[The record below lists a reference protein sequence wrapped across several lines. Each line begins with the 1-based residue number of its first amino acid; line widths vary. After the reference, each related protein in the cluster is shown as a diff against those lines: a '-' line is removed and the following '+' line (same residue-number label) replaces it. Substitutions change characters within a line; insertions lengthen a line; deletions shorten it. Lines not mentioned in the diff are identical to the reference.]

1 MVRTTFTVA
10 LISLLSS
17 PCASMTL
24 QFHLEDRAISDRQR
38 LASKRDR
45 MTVDEAITTLSDKP
59 EVMALVQEGL
69 IHSVERSSGMRN
81 LRHHNHQAPGSAGEK
96 AKVFL
101 NKMIE
106 EAGDKLDLEQ
116 IRCSA
121 FETKYKQLM
130 EVSTQNIAS
139 YNAQSAGARAS
150 MMKAQTAITLISTSI
165 STIQESLEESIKE
178 CTSQSLAF
186 AGQLSL
192 ITDDLEVMD
201 RLANASSCADASA
214 TSLLQCDD
222 DDSGESFVGFG
233 HHVVRRNVMQLKSE
247 HLRQQ
252 VREMLLDSEPG
263 AGKKM
268 HHTEFADV
276 TASDV
281 ASFVQLREEESDDDS
296 EQIPIANMTA
306 ADRASMTPAEF
317 AKARS
322 KCSFNRNPNCQ
333 AMNDKFV
340 LMQSEVMDKKQDLED
355 SINEHSTNCKTS
367 QTNFQSQI
375 SNLEGRLK
383 DQQAALASATETQNT
398 ADEQSRLETF
408 ELEKLDKEF
417 RKGMQECKKNIDGSE
432 QEKCSLEKLR
442 LEVFNTGGATV
453 APPIITDCAVSSWS
467 ADDCDAKC
475 GGGKQ
480 RLSRTIT
487 TQPDGGAACPVLE
500 MERSCNEDECPVDC
514 KLQTWS
520 GWSSCS
526 APCGGGVKE
535 RSRIVDQVAM
545 HGGTQCG
552 ATTETQACGSGACN
566 QDCELGE
573 WTDWGLCSQQ
583 CDGGVKQRQKNVAV
597 AAIGNGACADSTHP
611 TRQEFEECNN
621 QPCVKPTSFP
631 TFRCQAKLD
640 VILLLDGSGSL
651 RKKGWDASVKAAAMF
666 AEGMTGGEED
676 IKMATLLFSGPGR
689 RNMRKCTG
697 RGYGGRGRRRRR
709 TGKPNMARDC
719 KISWVQ
725 RFSADTKGQAAK
737 IKKLTWPRSTTFTS
751 GALSMAKAELTY
763 GRKDAQS
770 IVIVI
775 TDGRPMN
782 RRATAQASK
791 ALRKK
796 ARLMWVPVTRY
807 APLRDIRRWASRPWR
822 DNIIS
827 VGDFGTLEKPDTI
840 NKIIVDMCPK
850 VH

>member
-1 MVRTTFTVA
+1 
-10 LISLLSS
+10 
-17 PCASMTL
+17 MTS
-24 QFHLEDRAISDRQR
+24 QFHLEDRATSDRQR

-69 IHSVERSSGMRN
+69 IHSVERGSSMRH
-81 LRHHNHQAPGSAGEK
+81 LRHHNHQAPVAVAPSSAGER

-121 FETKYKQLM
+121 FETKYKSLM
-130 EVSTQNIAS
+130 ETSTQTIAS
-139 YNAQSAGARAS
+139 YNAQSAAARAA
-150 MMKAQTAITLISTSI
+150 MMKAQTLITMISFRIT
-165 STIQESLEESIKE
+165 TIQTSLEDSIKQ
-178 CTSQSLAF
+178 CTSQALAF
-186 AGQLSL
+186 AGQLTIIS
-192 ITDDLEVMD
+192 DDLEVMD
-201 RLANASSCADASA
+201 RLANASSCADATG

-222 DDSGESFVGFG
+222 DDGDSFIGFG
-233 HHVVRRNVMQLKSE
+233 HHVVRRGVMQLKSE
-247 HLRQQ
+247 YLRQE
-252 VREMLLDSEPG
+252 VREMLRDSEPG

-268 HHTEFADV
+268 KHTEFAELTVND
-276 TASDV
+276 A
-281 ASFVQLREEESDDDS
+281 ASFVQLDESDDS
-296 EQIPIANMTA
+296 EDEAAPLTNDTA
-306 ADRASMTPAEF
+306 AASMTPAQF
-317 AKARS
+317 AKARG
-322 KCSFNRNPNCQ
+322 KCSFNKNPQCQ

-355 SINEHSTNCKTS
+355 AISEHNRACKAS
-367 QTNFQSQI
+367 QDNFQSQI

-383 DQQAALASATETQNT
+383 DQQAALAEATEAQNN

-408 ELEKLDKEF
+408 ELQKLDKEF
-417 RKGMQECKKNIDGSE
+417 RRGMRECSKNIAGSE

-453 APPIITDCAVSSWS
+453 APPIITDCDVSSWS

-480 RLSRTIT
+480 RLTRTIS
-487 TQPDGGAACPVLE
+487 TQPDGGAACPVLA
-500 MERSCNEDECPVDC
+500 MVRSCNEDECPVDC
-514 KLQTWS
+514 KLQMWS
-520 GWSSCS
+520 GWSTCS

-552 ATTETQACGSGACN
+552 ATSETQACGTNACN
-566 QDCELGE
+566 EECKLGE
-573 WTDWGLCSQQ
+573 WTDWGVCSQQ
-583 CDGGVKQRQKNVAV
+583 CDGGVKQRQKPVTV
-597 AAIGNGACADSTHP
+597 AAVGAGACADSTDP
-611 TRQEFEECNN
+611 TRQEFEECNTVA
-621 QPCVKPTSFP
+621 CVKPTSFP
-631 TFRCQAKLD
+631 TFRCKAKLD
-640 VILLLDGSGSL
+640 VILLIDGSGSL
-651 RKKGWDASVKAAAMF
+651 RQKGWDASVVASAMF
-666 AEGMTGGEED
+666 AEAMLGGEED
-676 IKMATLLFSGPGR
+676 IKLATLLFSGPGR

-709 TGKPNMARDC
+709 SAKPNMAKDC
-719 KISWVQ
+719 KISWVS
-725 RFSADTKGQAAK
+725 RFTADTKGSAAK
-737 IKKLTWPRSTTFTS
+737 IRALKWPRSTTFTS
-751 GALSMAKAELTY
+751 GALSMANAELTY

-782 RRATAQASK
+782 RRATAAASK
-791 ALRKK
+791 KLRKK

-807 APLRDIRRWASRPWR
+807 APLRDIRSWASRPWR

-827 VGDFGTLEKPDTI
+827 VGDFGTLQKPDTI
-840 NKIIVDMCPK
+840 SKIIVDMCPK

>member
-1 MVRTTFTVA
+1 
-10 LISLLSS
+10 
-17 PCASMTL
+17 MTL
-24 QFHLEDRAISDRQR
+24 QFHLEDRAILDRQR

-69 IHSVERSSGMRN
+69 IHSVERSSSMRH
-81 LRHHNHQAPGSAGEK
+81 LRHHNHQAPTPTSAGER

-130 EVSTQNIAS
+130 ETSTQTIAS
-139 YNAQSAGARAS
+139 YNAQSAGARAA
-150 MMKAQTAITLISTSI
+150 MMKAQTLITMISFRIT
-165 STIQESLEESIKE
+165 TIQTSLEESIKE
-178 CTSQSLAF
+178 CTSQALAF
-186 AGQLSL
+186 AGQLTIIS
-192 ITDDLEVMD
+192 DDLEVMD
-201 RLANASSCADASA
+201 RLANASSCADATG

-222 DDSGESFVGFG
+222 DDSGASFIGFG
-233 HHVVRRNVMQLKSE
+233 HHVVRRDVMQLKSDY
-247 HLRQQ
+247 LRQE
-252 VREMLLDSEPG
+252 VREMLRDSEPG

-268 HHTEFADV
+268 RHTEFADV
-276 TASDV
+276 TATDAS
-281 ASFVQLREEESDDDS
+281 SFVQLEESDDT
-296 EQIPIANMTA
+296 EQVPLTNDTA
-306 ADRASMTPAEF
+306 AASMTPAQFE
-317 AKARS
+317 KARS
-322 KCSFNRNPNCQ
+322 KCSFNRNPQCQ

-355 SINEHSTNCKTS
+355 SISEHNRNCKTS
-367 QTNFQSQI
+367 QDNFQSQI

-383 DQQAALASATETQNT
+383 DQQAALAEATEAQNN

-417 RKGMQECKKNIDGSE
+417 SKGMHECSTNIAGSE

-453 APPIITDCAVSSWS
+453 APPIITDCAVSSWT

-480 RLSRTIT
+480 RLSRTVA

-500 MERSCNEDECPVDC
+500 MERSCNEDDCPVDC
-514 KLQTWS
+514 KLQMWS
-520 GWSSCS
+520 GWSTCS

-535 RSRIVDQVAM
+535 RSRIVDQAAM

-552 ATTETQACGSGACN
+552 ATSDTQTCGSNACN
-566 QDCELGE
+566 EECKLGE
-573 WTDWGLCSQQ
+573 WTGWGTCSQE
-583 CDGGVKQRQKNVAV
+583 CDGGVKQRQKPVAV
-597 AAIGNGACADSTHP
+597 AAVGNGLCADSTHP

-621 QPCVKPTSFP
+621 NPCVKPTSFP
-631 TFRCQAKLD
+631 TFRCKAKLD

-651 RKKGWDASVKAAAMF
+651 RQKGWDASVKAAAMF

-676 IKMATLLFSGPGR
+676 IKLATLLFSGPSR

-709 TGKPNMARDC
+709 SAKPNMARDC

-725 RFSADTKGQAAK
+725 RFSADTKGQATK
-737 IKKLTWPRSTTFTS
+737 IRALKWPRSTTFTS
-751 GALSMAKAELTY
+751 GALSTANAELTY

-782 RRATAQASK
+782 KRATAAASK
-791 ALRKK
+791 KLRKK

-807 APLRDIRRWASRPWR
+807 APLRDIRRWASRPWK

-827 VGDFGTLEKPDTI
+827 VGDFGTLQKPDTI

-850 VH
+850 VY

>member
-1 MVRTTFTVA
+1 MVRTTFIVA
-10 LISLLSS
+10 LVSLLSS
-17 PCASMTL
+17 PCNSASMTL
-24 QFHLEDRAISDRQR
+24 QFHLEDRAIADRQR

-69 IHSVERSSGMRN
+69 IHSVERSSSMRQ
-81 LRHHNHQAPGSAGEK
+81 LRHHNHQAPGSAGDR

-130 EVSTQNIAS
+130 ETSTQSIAS
-139 YNAQSAGARAS
+139 YNAQSAGARAA
-150 MMKAQTAITLISTSI
+150 MMKAQTAITLISASI
-165 STIQESLEESIKE
+165 SSIQDSLEESVKE
-178 CTSQSLAF
+178 CTSQALAF

-222 DDSGESFVGFG
+222 DDSGESFIGFG

-247 HLRQQ
+247 SLRQQ
-252 VREMLLDSEPG
+252 VREMLRDSEPG
-263 AGKKM
+263 AGKSM
-268 HHTEFADV
+268 RHTEFADV
-276 TASDV
+276 TATDAS
-281 ASFVQLREEESDDDS
+281 SFVQLYESDGDDS
-296 EQIPIANMTA
+296 EAAPLSNDTA
-306 ADRASMTPAEF
+306 AASMTPAQF
-317 AKARS
+317 AKARA
-322 KCSFNRNPNCQ
+322 KCSFNKNPNCQ

-355 SINEHSTNCKTS
+355 SINEHNTNCKTS

-375 SNLEGRLK
+375 TNLEGRLK
-383 DQQAALASATETQNT
+383 DQQAGLASATEQQNT

-417 RKGMQECKKNIDGSE
+417 RKGMHECKTNIDGSE

-442 LEVFNTGGATV
+442 LEVFNTGGAKV

-514 KLQTWS
+514 KLARWS

-535 RSRIVDQVAM
+535 RSRIVEQTAM
-545 HGGTQCG
+545 HGGVQCG
-552 ATTETQACGSGACN
+552 ATTETQACGTDACN
-566 QDCELGE
+566 EECKLGE

-583 CDGGVKQRQKNVAV
+583 CDGGVKQRQKPVAV
-597 AAIGNGACADSTHP
+597 AAVGNGPCADSTHK

-621 QPCVKPTSFP
+621 QACVKPTSFP
-631 TFRCQAKLD
+631 TFRCKAKLD

-651 RKKGWDASVKAAAMF
+651 RQRGWDASVKAAALF

-676 IKMATLLFSGPGR
+676 IKLATLLFSGPGR

-709 TGKPNMARDC
+709 SAKPNMAKDC
-719 KISWVQ
+719 KISWVE

-737 IKKLTWPRSTTFTS
+737 IRALKWPRSTTFTS
-751 GALSMAKAELTY
+751 GALSMATAELTY

-782 RRATAQASK
+782 RRATASAARK
-791 ALRKK
+791 LRGK

-807 APLRDIRRWASRPWR
+807 APLRDIRSWASRPWR

-840 NKIIVDMCPK
+840 SKIIVDMCPK
-850 VH
+850 VY